1 MRGGEMKQPCL
12 SVGKAR
18 VTSITDVALAEP
30 LGPKKSLRPEYKT
43 ARGSGTSRSHPK
55 FDVCEVFSPPRI
67 CPYANTHGLR
77 GGWSIDMTV
86 REPTTGRKFDL
97 RNSRDQK
104 EVKRMVR
111 RDCPTV
117 LIVSPPCTA
126 FSIANQGEVDKKT
139 LESAV
144 EMIRF
149 SIELCELQ
157 HKSGR
162 HFIFEQ
168 PQSSRAWSLN
178 EVVKMTYREGVG
190 KTTFHQCMYGL
201 ETRSGQGAAPA
212 FKPTSVL
219 TNHPALMEVLQER
232 CHGGHKH
239 AQLIGKGACS
249 RAARYPPGL
258 CLAIVKGIQVIRNK
272 REELD
277 SALEMIEEARRNESM
292 GVGSITD
299 PASYGNAPNL
309 CPEDVLYEVELEDMC
324 EQDPSTWED
333 LASQR

>member
-1 MRGGEMKQPCL
+1 
-12 SVGKAR
+12 
-18 VTSITDVALAEP
+18 
-30 LGPKKSLRPEYKT
+30 
-43 ARGSGTSRSHPK
+43 
-55 FDVCEVFSPPRI
+55 
-67 CPYANTHGLR
+67 
-77 GGWSIDMTV
+77 
-86 REPTTGRKFDL
+86 
-97 RNSRDQK
+97 
-104 EVKRMVR
+104 MVR

-178 EVVKMTYREGVG
+178 EVVKMTYRDGVG

-201 ETRSGQGAAPA
+201 ETRDGQGSAPA

-219 TNHPALMEVLQER
+219 TNHSALIEVLQER
-232 CHGGHKH
+232 CNGGHRH
-239 AQLIGKGACS
+239 AQLIGKSACAQ
-249 RAARYPPGL
+249 AARYPPGL
-258 CLAIVKGIQVIRNK
+258 CSAIVKGIQIIKGK
-272 REELD
+272 RIEID
-277 SALEMIEEARRNESM
+277 HALEMIEKARQSDPN
-292 GVGSITD
+292 GGS
-299 PASYGNAPNL
+299 
-309 CPEDVLYEVELEDMC
+309 
-324 EQDPSTWED
+324 
-333 LASQR
+333 